1 MRSKLLLIAALG
13 TAVVQASPGW
23 AMEVDI
29 LEAPAV
35 VETAEAPA
43 PASEVPMHTPALD
56 AVPSSG
62 ADMLRQGQVGVASF
76 YGKEFQGRKTA
87 SGHIFDPEG
96 MTAAHR
102 NLPLGTQVR
111 ITNLNNGRSYEALIN
126 DRGPFV
132 PGRIIDVSRGLAE
145 KLGFIRS
152 GIAKVKIEVMGW
164 EPLKSLRAAVNAME
178 PPQRRGKTT
187 LARRDD

>member
-1 MRSKLLLIAALG
+1 MRRKILLIAALG

-43 PASEVPMHTPALD
+43 AVTNEPAIDSVPA
-56 AVPSSG
+56 SG
-62 ADMLRQGQVGVASF
+62 ADMLRKEEVGVASF
-76 YGKEFQGRKTA
+76 YGNEFKGRKTA
-87 SGHIFDPEG
+87 SGHIFDPDG

-111 ITNLNNGRSYEALIN
+111 ITNLTNGRTYEALIN

-132 PGRIIDVSRGLAE
+132 AGRIIDVSRGLAE

-152 GIAKVKIEVMGW
+152 GVAKVKIEVMGW
-164 EPLKSLRAAVNAME
+164 EPLKSIRAAVNAME

>member
-1 MRSKLLLIAALG
+1 
-13 TAVVQASPGW
+13 
-23 AMEVDI
+23 
-29 LEAPAV
+29 
-35 VETAEAPA
+35 
-43 PASEVPMHTPALD
+43 
-56 AVPSSG
+56 
-62 ADMLRQGQVGVASF
+62 MLRKGEVGVASF
-76 YGKEFQGRKTA
+76 YGKEFKGRKTA
-87 SGHIFDPEG
+87 SGHYFDPEG

-164 EPLKSLRAAVNAME
+164 EPLKSLRAAVVAME
-178 PPQRRGKTT
+178 SPPRRGKTT

>member
-13 TAVVQASPGW
+13 TAVVLASPGW

-29 LEAPAV
+29 LEAPAAV
-35 VETAEAPA
+35 QAAEPPA
-43 PASEVPMHTPALD
+43 PVAETPALD
-56 AVPSSG
+56 SVPASG
-62 ADMLRQGQVGVASF
+62 ADMLRKGEVGVASF
-76 YGKEFQGRKTA
+76 YGKEFKGRKTA
-87 SGHIFDPEG
+87 SGHYFDPEG

-164 EPLKSLRAAVNAME
+164 EPLKSLRAAVVAME
-178 PPQRRGKTT
+178 SPPRRGKTT